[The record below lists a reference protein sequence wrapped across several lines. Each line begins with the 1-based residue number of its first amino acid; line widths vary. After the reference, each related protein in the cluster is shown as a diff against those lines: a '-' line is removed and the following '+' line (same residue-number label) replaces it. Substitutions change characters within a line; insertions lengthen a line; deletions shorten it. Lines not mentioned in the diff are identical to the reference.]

1 MDVAPKVQ
9 AESPAPAEPPKPA
22 CKPCCRGK
30 RLKKPSELSIYEC
43 PADNVEYELVEEKP
57 GAVENGVRYVRT
69 SLSPY
74 YGTVAAGSE
83 RVGNIYST
91 AVEHSKSSYEYIT
104 QEDNTIARAMAI
116 SLGGLGGLVLGAR
129 GGIFKKLIFASM
141 GAGAA
146 AAACYPKEAKEFSQN
161 YLVVARNQVTAG
173 VKQTTGYDLNELF
186 SKVKLPKLP
195 DFSPKTVDQVG
206 QQVSDVNYYGFRLSD
221 PESKSG

>member
-43 PADNVEYELVEEKP
+43 PADNVEYELVEEQP

-74 YGTVAAGSE
+74 YGTVA
-83 RVGNIYST
+83 
-91 AVEHSKSSYEYIT
+91 
-104 QEDNTIARAMAI
+104 
-116 SLGGLGGLVLGAR
+116 
-129 GGIFKKLIFASM
+129 
-141 GAGAA
+141 
-146 AAACYPKEAKEFSQN
+146 EAKEFSQN

-173 VKQTTGYDLNELF
+173 VKQTTGE
-186 SKVKLPKLP
+186 
-195 DFSPKTVDQVG
+195 TA
-206 QQVSDVNYYGFRLSD
+206 FRS
-221 PESKSG
+221 